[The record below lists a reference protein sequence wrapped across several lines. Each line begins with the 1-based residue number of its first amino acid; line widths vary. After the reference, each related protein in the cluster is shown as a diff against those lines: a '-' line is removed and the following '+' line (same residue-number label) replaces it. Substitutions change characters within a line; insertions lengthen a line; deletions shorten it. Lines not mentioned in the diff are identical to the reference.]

1 MLATRPIEA
10 DELPEVGLFLHRN
23 LKARVQP
30 AQWIS
35 SLNHSW
41 SDVRPNFGM
50 QLRDNDALV
59 GVCCAI
65 YSDQMIDGKVERF
78 CNPHSWCVLPSHR
91 SSGIGVVLSLL
102 KQRGYHFT
110 MFTPN
115 AKVTQIFLGLRF
127 RLLDDRLLYF
137 PNVPSLSTRG
147 NGRFIETDPGR
158 IEQRLA
164 GPAAR
169 DFSLHRSIPWLH
181 FIAFGAHDDVC
192 LTIYKTGRWK
202 KLPCARIIYVS
213 NPGALARHGHLLRHH
228 LCATK
233 GLLVSRIEAR
243 FVESN
248 PPLSH
253 RAIRTQ
259 PKLVLTKTLED
270 RQVLDTYSELVALDV

>member
-1 MLATRPIEA
+1 VLVTRPIEA
-10 DELPEVGLFLHRN
+10 SELPEVGRFLHRN

-30 AQWIS
+30 DQWIS
-35 SLNHSW
+35 SLTHSW
-41 SDVRPNFGM
+41 SAVRPNFGM
-50 QLRDNDALV
+50 QLRDNDMLV

-91 SSGIGVVLSLL
+91 SSGIGVVLSIL

-137 PNVPSLSTRG
+137 PNFPSFSTRR

-158 IEQRLA
+158 IEEHLT
-164 GPAAR
+164 GPVVR
-169 DFSLHRSIPWLH
+169 DFALHRSIPWLR
-181 FIAFGAHDDVC
+181 FVAFGSHEEVC
-192 LTIYKTGRWK
+192 LAIYKAVRWK
-202 KLPCARIIYVS
+202 KLACARIIHIS
-213 NPGALARHGHLLRHH
+213 NPGALSRHGHLLRHH
-228 LCATK
+228 LAVDE
-233 GLLVSRIEAR
+233 GLLVSQIETR
-243 FVESN
+243 FVETA
-248 PPLSH
+248 PPFSH
-253 RAIRTQ
+253 RTIRMQ

-270 RQVLDTYSELVALDV
+270 RQVLDTYSELVALDI